1 MIKIAVLEDSEFDYA
16 RICKA
21 WERFSKEYYLSYELT
36 RFNDSA
42 SLLEQ
47 FHSQFDLLFLDIE
60 VPEKMEWKQLKIYDK
75 RIIRS

>member
-36 RFNDSA
+36 RFIRLRFWNNFTP
-42 SLLEQ
+42 SLICYFSTLK
-47 FHSQFDLLFLDIE
+47 FR
-60 VPEKMEWKQLKIYDK
+60 EKMEWKQLMIYDK

>member
-60 VPEKMEWKQLKIYDK
+60 VPGKNGMETANDIRQ